1 MLAVAPPLA
10 LALPGGISARRLR
23 RARAP
28 AREPS
33 RVVRHVSA
41 GDAPEGTT
49 TRDGADFAASAASR
63 RRAPA
68 SIAALA
74 AAILANASPAFRC
87 APRAGWS
94 DDLVVPGVRSFS
106 FSPRVRDR
114 RLVGGH
120 ALATANARSST
131 STTST
136 SKTTTVSDAA
146 VVARSPLIHHQPR
159 AQRLLGSDCLD

>member
-1 MLAVAPPLA
+1 MLALAPPLA
-10 LALPGGISARRLR
+10 LALPGGFSARRLR

-114 RLVGGH
+114 RLVD
-120 ALATANARSST
+120 SP
-131 STTST
+131 
-136 SKTTTVSDAA
+136 VSL
-146 VVARSPLIHHQPR
+146 SLIHI
-159 AQRLLGSDCLD
+159 